1 VGNDGGMMGRAFKF
15 WDLVSSILTRLPWG
29 RIGNNYSKIEMTT
42 LFISRLVQYTKKN
55 ALLLLFTQNLP
66 IFQFC
71 VTYTVMKYKV
81 RLSTVAFVSQDVEV
95 EADSMEDAENK
106 VFENEMWNDEQW
118 NYNRRSSDILEVDDV
133 EVANA

>member
-1 VGNDGGMMGRAFKF
+1 MISFKASRTNRQIGG
-15 WDLVSSILTRLPWG
+15 LTPPD
-29 RIGNNYSKIEMTT
+29 Y
-42 LFISRLVQYTKKN
+42 
-55 ALLLLFTQNLP
+55 TQNLP

>member
-1 VGNDGGMMGRAFKF
+1 MGRAFKF

-29 RIGNNYSKIEMTT
+29 RIGNNYSKIDINTVY
-42 LFISRLVQYTKKN
+42 FKISPVHQKN